1 MAIVPGSGLLGQ
13 QWANASRQSPGYGP
27 ANLPTAAPE
36 GNPSIPHWRCGGLRD
51 DCSPG
56 REGSTGVGKT
66 RRRLRGNS
74 FTAASWTVISHERC
88 WMFLRVYLLDVR
100 NGAREGSNANSF
112 MHSRIAKVGLS
123 GNWHPGRCPR
133 RPPGQEAPFGTPGLD
148 GSPRACRS
156 GPAPRAVRCAVWPL
170 PGGLEAAAEGV
181 RDEVEGAPAAAVV
194 VEEAAAGDAEDGAGE
209 FPTGRV
215 AGVGR

>member
-1 MAIVPGSGLLGQ
+1 
-13 QWANASRQSPGYGP
+13 
-27 ANLPTAAPE
+27 
-36 GNPSIPHWRCGGLRD
+36 
-51 DCSPG
+51 
-56 REGSTGVGKT
+56 
-66 RRRLRGNS
+66 
-74 FTAASWTVISHERC
+74 
-88 WMFLRVYLLDVR
+88 MFLRVYLLDVR

-215 AGVGR
+215 AGVGAVAELAGERFEGGIADAVGALAPACWRAGRAVHHCSLP